1 MTYVL
6 NETDEV
12 RFECLDDHEA
22 RRLLGWESIGRLA
35 TGADGEPPEVVPVNY
50 ALDGDDVVFRCEP
63 RRAEHLRDRVA
74 SFEVDRF
81 DPVHQTGW
89 SVLVAGR
96 LEEIPANVELDA
108 AIASWAPGL
117 RHVLMR
123 LRTERRSGRRIAH
136 RALFVGDR
144 GLR

>member
-1 MTYVL
+1 MTDVL
-6 NETDEV
+6 TQNDHA
-12 RFECLDDHEA
+12 RFERLDEGEA

-35 TGADGEPPEVVPVNY
+35 TTAEGEAPEVVPVNY

-63 RRAEHLRDRVA
+63 RRAEQLRDRAA

-81 DPVHQTGW
+81 DPVQRTGW
-89 SVLVAGR
+89 SVLARGR
-96 LEEIPANVELDA
+96 LEEIPASVELDA
-108 AIASWAPGL
+108 AIASWAPGS

-123 LRTERRSGRRIAH
+123 LRTEHVTGRRIAH
-136 RALFVGDR
+136 RVLFVGDR